1 MDKRN
6 GTGLKEE
13 HQDHT
18 PVQGTAATVEPVNR
32 KEPRMV
38 VADIL
43 PEGKENAMSAE
54 ALCSRLGLETVREL
68 QKEIARERAAGA
80 VIIFACQEDGGYFLP
95 GNVRE
100 VRAFIKTL
108 ESRGKNTLMA
118 LKSARELL
126 RQWGTS
132 AEMEIDEWKET

>member
-1 MDKRN
+1 MNKRN
-6 GTGLKEE
+6 STGLKEE

-18 PVQGTAATVEPVNR
+18 PVQGAAATAEPVNR

-68 QKEIARERAAGA
+68 QGDCQGEGSRSRHTFHLSGGQRLFPAWERP
-80 VIIFACQEDGGYFLP
+80 GG
-95 GNVRE
+95 
-100 VRAFIKTL
+100 
-108 ESRGKNTLMA
+108 
-118 LKSARELL
+118 
-126 RQWGTS
+126 
-132 AEMEIDEWKET
+132 